1 MGTLILNG
9 VTNNEPNL
17 VQGVTLAVALAFVS
31 STSSST
37 CSTSLIN
44 PRIRAV

>member
-1 MGTLILNG
+1 MGTVILNG

-17 VQGVTLAVALAFVS
+17 VQGVTLAVAVAFVVINIIVDLLYV
-31 STSSST
+31 
-37 CSTSLIN
+37 LIN